1 MATMLQVF
9 KHQKFK
15 AIKMEEG
22 IFDVLKFLEKYKP
35 LLDKR
40 QIGKFVNM
48 SIVDTN
54 YKNRLKTDSDIRRAR
69 YQFVLG
75 MDQALRNGSLSI
87 LVNFLRG
94 VDKGDYKC
102 IVRSLPEKYLR
113 YWQRISLDEE
123 SKEFFGNILKGKKF

>member
-1 MATMLQVF
+1 MTTMIQVF

-15 AIKMEEG
+15 ALKMEEG
-22 IFDVLKFLEKYKP
+22 LIDVLKFLEKYKP
-35 LLDKR
+35 LIDSR

-48 SIVDTN
+48 SIGDTD
-54 YKNRLKTDSDIRRAR
+54 YKDRLKTDSEIRRAR

-75 MDQALRNGSLSI
+75 MDQALRNGSLGI

-102 IVRSLPEKYLR
+102 IVRSLPDRYLKH
-113 YWQRISLDEE
+113 WQKLSQDFE

>member
-15 AIKMEEG
+15 AINMEEG

-75 MDQALRNGSLSI
+75 MDQALRNGSLGI

-102 IVRSLPEKYLR
+102 IIRSLPDKYLR
-113 YWQRISLDEE
+113 YWQKLSIDSE